1 MTHFQDLRYA
11 ARALRKSPGFTA
23 VAALTLALGV
33 GATTAIFSVVNT
45 VMLRPL
51 PFAEPDQLVR
61 ILENNVERGW
71 TEFAVSHPNFLDFRS
86 QAQSF
91 ESLAA
96 TNNAGFTWMA
106 GGEAEI
112 VLGLQV
118 TATFLPA
125 LKITPVLG
133 RNFLDEE
140 DRPGGNTRVVLISDG
155 FWRRA
160 LGASPN
166 VIGQSISLNAQPYTI
181 IGVLPASFRWGTN
194 TDMLAPLAPDPA
206 RNRADH
212 RLTVIGRVKAG
223 SSIDQ
228 ARTELETIAARL
240 GQQYPESNKG
250 WGVLVTSFYEWL
262 VPETTRQSLLVLL
275 GAVALVLLIACGNV
289 VNLLLARGAGRQREL
304 SIRAAMGASRSRV
317 VRQLLFESS
326 LIALLAAAGGIAIT
340 FAATRLL
347 VALGPDS
354 VPRLEEL
361 SIDARV
367 LAFAIGVALTT
378 MVVFGLV
385 PAIQA
390 VRQDPQDA
398 LRADGRHATAGAGRT
413 RIRAALTIGEVALS
427 VALLIGAG
435 LLMRSFERLQL
446 VDPGFAVSNLMTGR
460 VNLSATNYPT
470 AATRRAFYERFL
482 TDLRGRPGIDAAA
495 IASGPP
501 LSGDF
506 TGGDVKHPAQ
516 SNEEAGSAAWRLAG
530 PGYFATLGIP
540 VRGRE
545 FSMQDLPD
553 GPPVAII
560 SAALAAKYFP
570 NEDPIGRPLV
580 MRSFGETPHT
590 IVGVAGDVKTFGLE
604 DDAGL
609 VFYGSATQYAG
620 WNPMSL
626 VWRPVRQSAERD
638 GGSPSLRAEASAE
651 AGASADTVRASLR
664 SIDTT
669 VPLSAVSSMETL
681 FEQSMGPRRFNLY
694 LLGAFATV
702 SLALAAIGLFGVMA
716 YLVSQRTREIG
727 VRLALGATRG
737 EVFRLILGRGMAL
750 AVVGAVGGVGAALWL
765 TRVMETL
772 LFSVSRTD
780 PMTFIAVPL
789 ALIAV
794 AVLACYL
801 PARRAM
807 KVDPVVA
814 LRGE

>member
-1 MTHFQDLRYA
+1 L
-11 ARALRKSPGFTA
+11 
-23 VAALTLALGV
+23 
-33 GATTAIFSVVNT
+33 N
-45 VMLRPL
+45 
-51 PFAEPDQLVR
+51 
-61 ILENNVERGW
+61 
-71 TEFAVSHPNFLDFRS
+71 S
-86 QAQSF
+86 Q
-91 ESLAA
+91 
-96 TNNAGFTWMA
+96 T
-106 GGEAEI
+106 
-112 VLGLQV
+112 
-118 TATFLPA
+118 
-125 LKITPVLG
+125 
-133 RNFLDEE
+133 
-140 DRPGGNTRVVLISDG
+140 
-155 FWRRA
+155 
-160 LGASPN
+160 
-166 VIGQSISLNAQPYTI
+166 YTI
-181 IGVLPASFRWGTN
+181 VGVLPASFRWGDN

-212 RLTVIGRVKAG
+212 RLSVIGRVSDG
-223 SSIDQ
+223 VSIDQ

-240 GQQYPESNKG
+240 AQQYPESNNG
-250 WGVLVTSFYEWL
+250 WGVLMSSFYDWL
-262 VPETTRQSLLVLL
+262 IPETTRQSLLVLM

-317 VRQLLFESS
+317 VRQLLFESL
-326 LIALLAAAGGIAIT
+326 LIAVLAAGAGLAIS
-340 FAATRLL
+340 FAATQLL

-361 SIDARV
+361 SIDGRV
-367 LAFAIGVALTT
+367 FAFAIAVAVGT

-385 PAIQA
+385 PALQA
-390 VRQDPQDA
+390 ARQDPQDA
-398 LRADGRHATAGAGRT
+398 LRADGRHSTAGVGRK

-435 LLMRSFERLQL
+435 LLIRSFARLQQ

-460 VNLSATNYPT
+460 VNLSPTTYPT
-470 AATRRAFYERFL
+470 GTTRRAFYDRFL
-482 TDLRGRPGIDAAA
+482 TDLRGRPGIEAAA
-495 IASGPP
+495 ISSGPP

-506 TGGDVKHPAQ
+506 TAGDVKHPAQ
-516 SNEEAGSAAWRLAG
+516 SNDEAGSAAWRLAG

-540 VRGRE
+540 IRGRE
-545 FSMQDLPD
+545 FSIQDLPD

-580 MRSFGETPHT
+580 MRSFTEEPHT
-590 IVGVAGDVKTFGLE
+590 IIGVAGDVKTFGLE
-604 DDAGL
+604 DDAGF

-638 GGSPSLRAEASAE
+638 GGSTAAST
-651 AGASADTVRASLR
+651 DTIRASLR
-664 SIDTT
+664 SIDPT
-669 VPLSAVSSMETL
+669 VPLSSVASMETL
-681 FEQSMGPRRFNLY
+681 LDQSLGPRRFNLY

-737 EVFRLILGRGMAL
+737 EVFRLILGRGLTL
-750 AVVGAVGGVGAALWL
+750 AVVGAAGGVGAALWL

-780 PMTFIAVPL
+780 PTTFVAVPL
-789 ALIAV
+789 ALIGV
-794 AVLACYL
+794 ALLACYI

-807 KVDPVVA
+807 RVDPVVA
-814 LRGE
+814 LRGD